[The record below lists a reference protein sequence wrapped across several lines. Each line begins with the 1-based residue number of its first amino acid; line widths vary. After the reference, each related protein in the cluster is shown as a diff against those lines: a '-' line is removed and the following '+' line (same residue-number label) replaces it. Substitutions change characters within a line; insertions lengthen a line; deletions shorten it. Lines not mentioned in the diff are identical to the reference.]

1 MQMVKIERLLF
12 PESSTGGAM
21 KAAVVFDNGS
31 SRCKVGFA
39 GDDAPHAVIP
49 TLVGYDAQQVNST
62 LRIGLHVEVEKCGRR
77 CLDIF
82 KSIFVWKLLYFDLIM
97 TEMCHSDPINN
108 KAVLVQ

>member
-39 GDDAPHAVIP
+39 GDDAPQAVIP
-49 TLVGYDAQQVNST
+49 TLVGYDAQKVNST
-62 LRIGLHVEVEKCGRR
+62 QRIGLHIEVEKNGRR
-77 CLDIF
+77 CSDIF
-82 KSIFVWKLLYFDLIM
+82 KSIFCMKIYVFWIKNSCNL
-97 TEMCHSDPINN
+97 SQRPN
-108 KAVLVQ
+108 